1 MLHYLRK
8 TQMCVIC
15 GKVFTS
21 TPKDKRGEILYEHHW
36 NLSKNV
42 KKMFESKR
50 SDDIVNQFFKIVGD
64 NKANMMELLECMS
77 RYDCE
82 DKELLVDVRMK
93 IQERIKEI
101 E

>member
-8 TQMCVIC
+8 TQMCIVCRRIF
-15 GKVFTS
+15 VS

-50 SDDIVNQFFKIVGD
+50 PDDIVDNFFKVVGNNRAD
-64 NKANMMELLECMS
+64 MMELLDCMS

-82 DKELLVDVRMK
+82 DKELLADVCMK
-93 IQERIKEI
+93 IQDRIKEI